1 MSGRFR
7 VGAALTGIVVL
18 TTAGLIAAN
27 GAQADPQAGPVGTSA
42 KLPVP
47 DQELVRDQQLLQAA
61 DVESKLGSR
70 AIGSY
75 FDASGELVV
84 AVSDQATAAAVRAA
98 GAIPKFV
105 RYTAS
110 ELRSVQGQLDHLAIG
125 SSAGQ
130 VRSWYV
136 DPVTGTVVVTV
147 PSNARDLITK
157 RFLRTAE
164 QNGAM
169 VTVRRSQGRL
179 TLTEGEFGLLGGLQV
194 DKNTGY
200 TCSLG
205 FNATTGDG
213 QRIFLTA
220 GHCTSGKPSW
230 SRNGYIL
237 GNTRSS
243 SFPGND
249 FGTVSVIEGW
259 DQQGRVERWGSE
271 DIVVRGTTSPTV
283 GSEVCKS
290 GKSTRWTCGRIV
302 ARNVTVNYGNNRV
315 VKGLFQHTACVEA
328 GDSGGANMSGDY
340 AQGIT
345 SGAALVSGQC
355 LSKYGQQNESYS
367 QPIGE
372 ALSASGASL
381 VLG

>member
-18 TTAGLIAAN
+18 TAAGLIAAN
-27 GAQADPQAGPVGTSA
+27 GAQADPQVGKV

-47 DQELVRDQQLLQAA
+47 DQELVRDQQLVQAA
-61 DVESKLGSR
+61 DLESKLGSR
-70 AIGSY
+70 AVGSY

-98 GAIPKFV
+98 GAIPKLV
-105 RYTAS
+105 RFTAT
-110 ELRSVQGQLDHLAIG
+110 ELQSVQGELDHLATG

-130 VRSWYV
+130 VKSWYV

-147 PSNARDLITK
+147 PSGARDLLTK
-157 RFLRTAE
+157 RFLRAAE
-164 QNGAM
+164 ENGAM
-169 VTVRRSQGRL
+169 VTVRRSEGRL

-205 FNATTGDG
+205 FNATTSDG

-237 GNTRSS
+237 GNTRTS

-249 FGTVSVIEGW
+249 FGTVSVIDGW
-259 DQQGRVERWGSE
+259 DQQGRVERWGS
-271 DIVVRGTTSPTV
+271 DDVVVRGTTSPTV
-283 GSEVCKS
+283 GSEICKS
-290 GKSTRWTCGRIV
+290 GKSTKWTCGRIV

-328 GDSGGANMSGDY
+328 GDSGGANMTGDY

-345 SGAALVSGQC
+345 SGAALISGQC
-355 LSKYGQQNESYS
+355 LEKYGQANESYS